1 MLLPQSAICA
11 IPAIAT
17 AALPRVP
24 YQTHLGGYG
33 SQLLIGL
40 RLFVR
45 LSSQLIRSCHSAIGQ
60 SRPLGL
66 AMPRLQWIVE
76 TPEARYCI
84 SLKNGAALVGGK
96 RSHPVRPL

>member
-1 MLLPQSAICA
+1 MRLPQSAICA

-60 SRPLGL
+60 SRPAPGPARCAQIRRWL
-66 AMPRLQWIVE
+66 AILAVAM
-76 TPEARYCI
+76 ACI
-84 SLKNGAALVGGK
+84 GKN
-96 RSHPVRPL
+96 